1 VSHKMAAN
9 RPFTWSNMRDLN
21 DLNAFRQY
29 LMDNRLDADDI
40 GPDEVVACIHALTNA
55 MSGEKVKIAQSEQD
69 RSEHFGAQMERVIRF
84 VELTNEHLDSVDER
98 LNALERKLRR
108 VTDTLEERATALER
122 RLQSVDA
129 TAQHAREYAINAFGD
144 HHEMLDSHATR
155 LERIEQGL
163 ASSSHMMTG

>member
-1 VSHKMAAN
+1 
-9 RPFTWSNMRDLN
+9 
-21 DLNAFRQY
+21 
-29 LMDNRLDADDI
+29 
-40 GPDEVVACIHALTNA
+40 
-55 MSGEKVKIAQSEQD
+55 
-69 RSEHFGAQMERVIRF
+69 MERVIRL

-108 VTDTLEERATALER
+108 VTDTVEGRATALER